1 MIKQSG
7 GGDEPPHAVME
18 STKGA
23 DHSAMGVDGSE
34 YQTSQQQQQQ
44 HVTDQLGN
52 LSVHHGEGVK
62 QVSSFLTMLWLHAEL
77 RVEYLPTACC
87 TAPGKSCCKGWLGYH
102 A

>member
-52 LSVHHGEGVK
+52 LSVHHGKVSD
-62 QVSSFLTMLWLHAEL
+62 QVYISLTMLWLHAGL
-77 RVEYLPTACC
+77 RAGYLPTSCC
-87 TAPGKSCCKGWLGYH
+87 TAPGKSCCKG
-102 A
+102 